1 MGWRERARQLRTE
14 VHALVLALRHPRT
27 PWHAKL
33 LAAAVVAY
41 AASPIDLIPDFI
53 PVLGLLD
60 DLILVPLGIAL
71 VIRLVP
77 PDVYAECRARAS
89 SGEALPGGR
98 GAAVV
103 IVTLWVAL
111 AVSAVLLVRRLP

>member
-1 MGWRERARQLRTE
+1 MTWKERARQLRTE

-33 LAAAVVAY
+33 LAAVVIAY

-53 PVLGLLD
+53 PVLGLVD
-60 DLILVPLGIAL
+60 DLVLVPLGIAL

-77 PDVYAECRARAS
+77 PEVYAECRARAAAA
-89 SGEALPGGR
+89 GPLPGGR
-98 GAAVV
+98 LAAAAILALWLLLLAAAVRL
-103 IVTLWVAL
+103 LW
-111 AVSAVLLVRRLP
+111 R